1 MGARLLE
8 EELESSHICA
18 LSGRPFGGP
27 LSLRLDIV
35 NEALRD
41 GIMQRVGEMWLCGEV
56 VGRKKEVLAW
66 LDNLRTSREHHL
78 RVNLNF
84 C

>member
-35 NEALRD
+35 GEALGD
-41 GIMQRVGEMWLCGEV
+41 GITERAGEMWLCGRV
-56 VGRKKEVLAW
+56 VERKKEVLAW
-66 LDNLRTSREHHL
+66 PE
-78 RVNLNF
+78 F
-84 C
+84 CTYFARLELQFEDIT